1 MASWQRPCSSQP
13 APRTDHR
20 WHALLPVLAL
30 LCAGCGRADDRPPA
44 GNAAPAAASGAPD
57 VAAETRG
64 NGATDVRCLPAE
76 TGSLRARLQGSIEA
90 EVDWGTDV
98 PHCLG
103 GVRPQGD
110 GLRLVYK
117 GSVPGTGPLLLVFGI
132 APLRPGESARNVP
145 VNVTVVR
152 EGTGQFF
159 ATQGEDKCALDAV
172 TQVPVEGEPS
182 QYRLEGRG
190 YCTQPA
196 RAVGAEGAVLLS
208 RFDVVAIVP
217 AAMDRD
223 TSSQPATQAAQT
235 TP

>member
-1 MASWQRPCSSQP
+1 MASWQRRCSLQP
-13 APRTDHR
+13 APRTDRR
-20 WHALLPVLAL
+20 WLGLLPLFAL
-30 LCAGCGRADDRPPA
+30 LCGGCGRADDRTDDRKFDRAATTDA
-44 GNAAPAAASGAPD
+44 GCIPAATS
-57 VAAETRG
+57 
-64 NGATDVRCLPAE
+64 
-76 TGSLRARLQGSIEA
+76 SLRARLQGAIDA
-90 EVDWGTDV
+90 EIDWGTEG

-110 GLRLVYK
+110 GLRLVYR
-117 GSVPGTGPLLLVFGI
+117 GTVADAGALLLVFGL

-172 TQVPVEGEPS
+172 TQVPMDGDAS
-182 QYRLEGRG
+182 RYRLEGRG

-196 RAVGAEGAVLLS
+196 RAVGGDGAVLLS

-217 AAMDRD
+217 AAQ
-223 TSSQPATQAAQT
+223 S

>member
-13 APRTDHR
+13 AHRTDR
-20 WHALLPVLAL
+20 SWPALLPILAL
-30 LCAGCGRADDRPPA
+30 LCGGCGRADDRADDRTDTRAAATDA
-44 GNAAPAAASGAPD
+44 GCIPAATS
-57 VAAETRG
+57 
-64 NGATDVRCLPAE
+64 
-76 TGSLRARLQGSIEA
+76 SLRARLRGSIEA
-90 EVDWGTDV
+90 EIDWGQAG
-98 PHCLG
+98 PYCLG

-117 GSVPGTGPLLLVFGI
+117 GSVPDTGPLLLVFGI

-172 TQVPVEGEPS
+172 TQVPVDGEPR

-190 YCTQPA
+190 YCSQPA
-196 RAVGAEGAVLLS
+196 RAVGGEGAVLLS

-217 AAMDRD
+217 ASAD
-223 TSSQPATQAAQT
+223 TGTSGQPATQA